1 MAFIDMASEL
11 QEAIPGLDR
20 IYAKTLIKRAWRVVQ
35 DANLWSFQLQQ
46 GGMSTPQVLTAG
58 SISTSLGSNTLI
70 GDSVATAAW
79 SALPFMFAPTVQQ
92 IRANGYSTYSI
103 IAFDTTTNAPYGT
116 LTLDRPFVDPL
127 PFYTGVG
134 YQMFGAYIAA
144 PKRFKRWLNVADMFN
159 CWAIDIWTSRRTVNM
174 EDPAR
179 QFKSNPIALMGL
191 GQDMRGA
198 GTPTPS
204 ATLGQQLF
212 EYYPYPSTAISYWTY
227 FVQLAPDLVN
237 NSDELPSPITQD
249 IVLTKART
257 YAYEWAE
264 SRKDVMAAKGSG
276 ANYALLK
283 KEAES
288 DFLNRLKTL
297 RLEDK
302 EAVDS
307 YNINMGN
314 FMGGYRRS
322 PYFNSQAMTAN
333 MGR

>member
-134 YQMFGAYIAA
+134 YQHERQAY
-144 PKRFKRWLNVADMFN
+144 
-159 CWAIDIWTSRRTVNM
+159 
-174 EDPAR
+174 
-179 QFKSNPIALMGL
+179 QQH
-191 GQDMRGA
+191 GQG
-198 GTPTPS
+198 
-204 ATLGQQLF
+204 
-212 EYYPYPSTAISYWTY
+212 
-227 FVQLAPDLVN
+227 N
-237 NSDELPSPITQD
+237 
-249 IVLTKART
+249 ART
-257 YAYEWAE
+257 
-264 SRKDVMAAKGSG
+264 RQPGQPRQG
-276 ANYALLK
+276 LL
-283 KEAES
+283 ERPELHLS
-288 DFLNRLKTL
+288 EIREHVHQLC
-297 RLEDK
+297 
-302 EAVDS
+302 
-307 YNINMGN
+307 
-314 FMGGYRRS
+314 
-322 PYFNSQAMTAN
+322 
-333 MGR
+333 